1 MKIEKENGLEKT
13 IRELVKRMYSDLFG
27 AYGSAD
33 YEGQYEEEIKALAK
47 AINREMEDK
56 KDDS

>member
-1 MKIEKENGLEKT
+1 MTQDEKLVKAL
-13 IRELVKRMYSDLFG
+13 RELVKRMYSDLFG
-27 AYGSAD
+27 AYGGAD

-47 AINREMEDK
+47 AINREIEDK